1 MNLYPVL
8 DDKTSRDFRIRYWQ
22 GAALFAYRDIR
33 KGREQDA
40 EALPTFLAVEK
51 VRSTLVETGEVEL
64 PNTRVHQL

>member
-40 EALPTFLAVEK
+40 EALPTF
-51 VRSTLVETGEVEL
+51 
-64 PNTRVHQL
+64 